1 MKLVILVWLA
11 LACSAAHAQT
21 AAPIPE
27 FEVASVKP
35 SPPDAW
41 KSVKT
46 GCTGGPGTSDPGL
59 LTCRNLTLLNY
70 LMVAYDIRRREYSG
84 PDWIETAQFDIDAKL
99 PPGTDMAQCRLMI
112 QSLLK
117 DRFRLAAHREERS
130 MAVYELAVPKGGM
143 KLKSP
148 AAGSEAKGGPISLK
162 PQPHEGWHLQMAN
175 QTMRVFVDMLT
186 PHLRLPIVDATG
198 LTGRYDFDLTWT
210 DLPSSPERPPS
221 SDAPLDAPAP
231 SLLVAVED
239 QLGLRLVQKNG
250 PVTMLVI
257 DHIEKTPTEN

>member
-1 MKLVILVWLA
+1 
-11 LACSAAHAQT
+11 
-21 AAPIPE
+21 
-27 FEVASVKP
+27 
-35 SPPDAW
+35 
-41 KSVKT
+41 
-46 GCTGGPGTSDPGL
+46 
-59 LTCRNLTLLNY
+59 
-70 LMVAYDIRRREYSG
+70 
-84 PDWIETAQFDIDAKL
+84 
-99 PPGTDMAQCRLMI
+99 MAQCRLMI